1 MNPEA
6 SPKKLFT
13 TFTIIN
19 IILFIGAIVACFY
32 FFYFKKDFNFIVETS
47 CDITK
52 EECFVR
58 DCTNP
63 DNCPP
68 NGLEEF
74 KRYSL
79 SAKDFKYC
87 KLQDCSGVC
96 GDGTIECRSIECN
109 ENEDTGEFC
118 INEYLDTVYKTN

>member
-13 TFTIIN
+13 TFTTIN

-32 FFYFKKDFNFIVETS
+32 FFYIKKDFDFIVETS

-52 EECFVR
+52 EECFMR

-63 DNCPP
+63 DDCPP

-79 SAKDFKYC
+79 NAKDFKYC
-87 KLQDCSGVC
+87 DNEDCLIACESNK
-96 GDGTIECRSIECN
+96 IECESIPCI
-109 ENEDTGEFC
+109 EDPLMGESC
-118 INEYLDTVYKTN
+118 SQSIYLQEVSS